1 MSADNLNPD
10 ALPAHIDASQVS
22 DDLSTPATN
31 GTATLQ
37 ETLVNSTSSAVNT
50 VKDHPVT
57 QNLVNGKSS
66 RPDTHIIHW
75 LNHVPGPVAASIKNE
90 AEATSSEFND
100 LASSRQTPSY
110 AAANDTPLTHYHS
123 FFYTLLSWKNKRAT
137 GITFLSVVALIF
149 ACRYLPVLR
158 YSLKLTWSVLGV
170 VTLAEVASKTVTGSS
185 LTSAVRPRRY
195 YKIPKETLEASLDD
209 LENLINFFVIEA
221 QRIVFAENILVTG
234 ATFFAALVSYY
245 LIKLLPLWGFI
256 LLSTV
261 VLFTAPLIYIENK
274 EFVDAQLD
282 EAAKVIGQQTSQLK
296 DLTAQ
301 HTSKGLDTVKQYT
314 GAYTA
319 KAQDLVGNIGAS
331 RQKIPP
337 QPAVKAESFPTAPKT
352 ELPKPEQEPL
362 LAE

>member
-37 ETLVNSTSSAVNT
+37 ETLVNSKFHLNTIRSPFPFSPRLGTSSAVNT

-57 QNLVNGKSS
+57 QNLVNG
-66 RPDTHIIHW
+66 
-75 LNHVPGPVAASIKNE
+75 PVATSIKNE

-221 QRIVFAENILVTG
+221 QRIVFAENTLVTG

-352 ELPKPEQEPL
+352 ELPKPEEEPL

>member
-1 MSADNLNPD
+1 M
-10 ALPAHIDASQVS
+10 
-22 DDLSTPATN
+22 
-31 GTATLQ
+31 
-37 ETLVNSTSSAVNT
+37 
-50 VKDHPVT
+50 
-57 QNLVNGKSS
+57 
-66 RPDTHIIHW
+66 
-75 LNHVPGPVAASIKNE
+75 
-90 AEATSSEFND
+90 
-100 LASSRQTPSY
+100 
-110 AAANDTPLTHYHS
+110 
-123 FFYTLLSWKNKRAT
+123 
-137 GITFLSVVALIF
+137 
-149 ACRYLPVLR
+149 
-158 YSLKLTWSVLGV
+158 
-170 VTLAEVASKTVTGSS
+170 ASKTVTGSS
-185 LTSAVRPRRY
+185 LTSAVRPRKY

-234 ATFFAALVSYY
+234 VAFFTALVSYY

-261 VLFTAPLIYIENK
+261 VLFSAPLIYIENK

-301 HTSKGLDTVKQYT
+301 HTSKGFDTVKQYT

-331 RQKIPP
+331 RQKIPT
-337 QPAVKAESFPTAPKT
+337 QPAVKAESFPSAPKT
-352 ELPKPEQEPL
+352 ELPKPEGEPL